1 MITMDDF
8 FNQMIKFF
16 PQVRFELEE
25 HFDMFG
31 ERLDTV
37 VVEDI
42 IMPRVMNLLEKNCN
56 EELLGDI
63 FNYFELVSVT
73 ADEHLLNVFSITTLE
88 ILGNDADVLRIAKQ
102 YMGPK
107 TTQYQREADLDL
119 GRIRE

>member
-56 EELLGDI
+56 EELLSDI

-88 ILGNDADVLRIAKQ
+88 MLGNDADVLRIAKQ

>member
-8 FNQMIKFF
+8 INQMIKFF

-56 EELLGDI
+56 EGLLSDL